1 MGIGF
6 VIGTILTIASSYANY
21 ASQQQQTKVAN
32 RNAEAAAEQARLN
45 AIGQQKQID
54 AQAAQTANET
64 AEARRRMALDQQ
76 RARSTQLAAMSG
88 QGIQITGTPLEIL
101 ANTAVQQQQEL
112 NDAAYQRDVTM
123 RNLAYERENALALG
137 QVNTNNALM
146 QKQQGPSLGA
156 TLLSAA
162 SSVASSYNAA
172 PKTSSAAPT
181 NYPMPAGYKPR
192 PVSQRPAGY

>member
-1 MGIGF
+1 MGLEAS
-6 VIGTILTIASSYANY
+6 TIVAIVSALASAGATYASYAT
-21 ASQQQQTKVAN
+21 AQQQTKIAN
-32 RNAEAAAEQARLN
+32 RNAQQAAEQARLN

-76 RARSTQLAAMSG
+76 RVRSAQLASMSG

-123 RNLAYERENALALG
+123 RNFAYERENALALG
-137 QVNTNNALM
+137 QVNVNNALM

-162 SSVASSYNAA
+162 STAMSAYSGA
-172 PKTSSAAPT
+172 PRASSAAPRASSAA
-181 NYPMPAGYKPR
+181 PAGGTKK
-192 PVSQRPAGY
+192 

>member
-1 MGIGF
+1 MGLEIATIIGF
-6 VIGTILTIASSYANY
+6 ALSAASTYASYAS
-21 ASQQQQTKVAN
+21 AQQQTQVAN
-32 RNAEAAAEQARLN
+32 RNAQAAAEQARLN
-45 AIGQQKQID
+45 AIAQQKQID

-123 RNLAYERENALALG
+123 RNFAYERENALALG
-137 QVNTNNALM
+137 QVNVNNALM
-146 QKQQGPSLGA
+146 QQREGPSLGA
-156 TLLSAA
+156 TLLSGA
-162 SSVASSYNAA
+162 SSLYNVYASAPKSTSASS
-172 PKTSSAAPT
+172 K
-181 NYPMPAGYKPR
+181 K
-192 PVSQRPAGY
+192 

>member
-1 MGIGF
+1 MGE
-6 VIGTILTIASSYANY
+6 IAFAIVSAIVAGASTYASYAT
-21 ASQQQQTKVAN
+21 AQQQTKIAN
-32 RNAEAAAEQARLN
+32 RNAEQAAEQARLN
-45 AIGQQKQID
+45 AIAQQKQID

-123 RNLAYERENALALG
+123 RNFAYERENALALG

-156 TLLSAA
+156 TLLSGT
-162 SSVASSYNAA
+162 SSAISAYGAA
-172 PKTSSAAPT
+172 PKAASKTSSTA
-181 NYPMPAGYKPR
+181 PAGGTKK
-192 PVSQRPAGY
+192 

>member
-1 MGIGF
+1 MGIETSTLLAFLFTG
-6 VIGTILTIASSYANY
+6 VNVGYQHYT
-21 ASQQQQTKVAN
+21 QQQQANVAN

-45 AIGQQKQID
+45 ALAQQKQID

-88 QGIQITGTPLEIL
+88 QGIQITGTPLDIL

-123 RNLAYERENALALG
+123 RNFAYERENALALG
-137 QVNTNNALM
+137 QVNVNNALM

-162 SSVASSYNAA
+162 STAMSAYSGAPRASSAA

-181 NYPMPAGYKPR
+181 GGTKK
-192 PVSQRPAGY
+192 

>member
-1 MGIGF
+1 MGLETGVIIGI
-6 VIGTILTIASSYANY
+6 VSALASAGATYASYAT
-21 ASQQQQTKVAN
+21 AQQQTKVAN
-32 RNAEAAAEQARLN
+32 QNAQQAAEQARLN

-76 RARSTQLAAMSG
+76 RARSTQLASMSG

-123 RNLAYERENALALG
+123 RNFAYERENALALG

-146 QKQQGPSLGA
+146 QQREGPSLGA
-156 TLLSAA
+156 TLLSGA
-162 SSVASSYNAA
+162 SSAISAYGSA
-172 PKTSSAAPT
+172 PKAAAKT
-181 NYPMPAGYKPR
+181 PAGGTKT
-192 PVSQRPAGY
+192 